1 MTSELWDLLLS
12 LRTAALAEKEVHV
25 LEALLFALLMML
37 EVNED
42 KERLARE
49 HARELVETS
58 EWSRLVL
65 ERMEGGGSEGE
76 RVRMLAAGV
85 VVRVGE
91 VLERWRTV
99 MVGGLVDV

>member
-1 MTSELWDLLLS
+1 MTALS
-12 LRTAALAEKEVHV
+12 EKEVAT
-25 LEALLFALLMML
+25 LEALLFGFLMLL

-49 HARELVETS
+49 FAKELVETQ
-58 EWSRLVL
+58 EWAKMVL
-65 ERMEGGGSEGE
+65 ERIQGASAGDEEGE

-91 VLERWRTV
+91 VVERWHRL
-99 MVGGLVDV
+99 MLADMVDVGI